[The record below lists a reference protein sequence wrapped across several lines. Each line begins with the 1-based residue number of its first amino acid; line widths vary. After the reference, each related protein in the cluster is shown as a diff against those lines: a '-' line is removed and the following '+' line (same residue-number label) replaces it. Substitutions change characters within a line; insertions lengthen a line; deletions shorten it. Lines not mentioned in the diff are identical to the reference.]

1 MTEYT
6 SHIKTIPYSDKDIF
20 EVLSDLRKLDLVKDK
35 LPADKVKDFTY
46 DQDSCSVNVS
56 PIGNIR
62 FVIVERKPHSEIKF
76 EAEQL
81 PFQLNLTIEL
91 KQNTD
96 QQKESTD
103 LALVVN
109 ANLNPFL
116 KPMVSKPLQEGL
128 NKMADMLAS
137 LPYSELINK

>member
-6 SHIKTIPYSDKDIF
+6 SNIKTIPYSEKDIF
-20 EVLSDLRKLDLVKDK
+20 AVLSDLRKLDLVKDK
-35 LPADKVKDFTY
+35 LPQDKVKDFTY

-56 PIGNIR
+56 PIGNIK
-62 FVIVERKPHSEIKF
+62 FVITERKPYTEIKF

-81 PFQLNLTIEL
+81 PFQLQLSIQL
-91 KQNTD
+91 KQNTK
-96 QQKESTD
+96 QQTD
-103 LALVVN
+103 LTLVVN

-128 NKMADMLAS
+128 NKMADMLSS
-137 LPYSELINK
+137 LPYSELIDK

>member
-1 MTEYT
+1 M
-6 SHIKTIPYSDKDIF
+6 
-20 EVLSDLRKLDLVKDK
+20 
-35 LPADKVKDFTY
+35 
-46 DQDSCSVNVS
+46 
-56 PIGNIR
+56 
-62 FVIVERKPHSEIKF
+62 ERKPHSEIKF

>member
-6 SHIKTIPYSDKDIF
+6 SDIKTIPYSDKDIF
-20 EVLSDLRKLDLVKDK
+20 GVLSDLRKLDLVKDK
-35 LPADKVKDFTY
+35 LPQDKVKDFTY

-62 FVIVERKPHSEIKF
+62 FVIVERKPHTEIKF
-76 EAEQL
+76 EAEHL

-91 KQNTD
+91 KQNTE
-96 QQKESTD
+96 QNTD
-103 LALVVN
+103 LVLVVN

-128 NKMADMLAS
+128 NKMADMLSS
-137 LPYSELINK
+137 LPYSELIDK

>member
-6 SHIKTIPYSDKDIF
+6 SDIKTIQYSDKDIF

-35 LPADKVKDFTY
+35 LPQDKVKDFTY

-76 EAEQL
+76 EAQQL
-81 PFQLNLTIEL
+81 PFQLNLSILL
-91 KQNTD
+91 KQNSE
-96 QQKESTD
+96 QSTD
-103 LALVVN
+103 LSLVVN

-128 NKMADMLAS
+128 NKMADMLSS
-137 LPYSELINK
+137 LPYNELVSK

>member
-6 SHIKTIPYSDKDIF
+6 SDIKTIPHSDKDIF

-35 LPADKVKDFTY
+35 LPQDKVKDFTY

-56 PIGNIR
+56 PIGNIK
-62 FVIVERKPHSEIKF
+62 FVIVERKPHTEIKF
-76 EAEQL
+76 EAQQL
-81 PFQLNLTIEL
+81 PFQLNLSILL
-91 KQNTD
+91 KQISEQGT
-96 QQKESTD
+96 ELS
-103 LALVVN
+103 LVVN

-128 NKMADMLAS
+128 NKMADMLSS
-137 LPYSELINK
+137 LPYSELVGK

>member
-6 SHIKTIPYSDKDIF
+6 SDIKTIPYSDKDIF

-35 LPADKVKDFTY
+35 LPQDKVKDFTY

-62 FVIVERKPHSEIKF
+62 FVIVERKPHTEIKF
-76 EAEQL
+76 EAQQL
-81 PFQLNLTIEL
+81 PFQLNLSILL
-91 KQNTD
+91 KQNSEQGT
-96 QQKESTD
+96 ELS
-103 LALVVN
+103 LVVN

-128 NKMADMLAS
+128 NKMADMLSS
-137 LPYSELINK
+137 LPYSELVSK

>member
-6 SHIKTIPYSDKDIF
+6 SDIKTVPYAEKDVF
-20 EVLSDLRKLDLVKDK
+20 TVLSDLRKLDLVKDK
-35 LPADKVKDFTY
+35 LPEDKVKDFTY
-46 DQDSCSVNVS
+46 DEDSCSVNVS

-62 FVIVERKPHSEIKF
+62 FVIVERIPHTAIKF
-76 EAEQL
+76 EAEHL

-91 KQNTD
+91 KQNDD
-96 QQKESTD
+96 QQTD

-109 ANLNPFL
+109 ANLNAFL

-128 NKMADMLAS
+128 NKMADMLSS
-137 LPYSELINK
+137 LPYNELVDK